1 MKRLLCSIIPL
12 MVLCCGLAPAASGE
26 PRCVIK
32 VELVNHNRYAYRT
45 AEECG
50 RFFHTSPW
58 GNWGVNSNLGTRL
71 DTDQFQGW
79 RQPCERAKVE
89 WNSCSERS
97 RYRSAAYLNFPSL
110 QVVYPYPANGYPF
123 ADPFGWNDLVPPQ
136 GFAHHVDQY
145 SPCGPNVYG
154 GVQLSL
160 AVTEQKDF
168 NGDGIPDAGGC
179 ADLSGQPLQV
189 RQNFISLYEMDSPD
203 PDDLIQSLYF
213 PDLEIILNCTPDR
226 CVPAGDADLDGAPDD
241 LNDPASPQYQWPI
254 LYQDQRGVICRPG
267 DPGVPCKRI
276 DAAIRIG
283 GALGYYIGF

>member
-1 MKRLLCSIIPL
+1 MKRLLLPL
-12 MVLCCGLAPAASGE
+12 LILCGVLTPAAFGQ

-50 RFFHTSPW
+50 RFFHSAPW

-71 DTDQFQGW
+71 DTNQFQGW
-79 RQPCERAKVE
+79 RQPCTNTKVE

-97 RYRSAAYLNFPSL
+97 RYRSASYLNFPSL
-110 QVVYPYPANGYPF
+110 QFAYPYPANGYPF
-123 ADPFGWNDLVPPQ
+123 ADPLGWNDWVPPY
-136 GFAHHVDQY
+136 GAARNVDQY

-154 GVQLSL
+154 GVELSVSVSQQQDL
-160 AVTEQKDF
+160 
-168 NGDGIPDAGGC
+168 NGDGIADAGGC
-179 ADLSGQPLQV
+179 GDLHGQPLKIE
-189 RQNFISLYEMDSPD
+189 QNFMTLYELDAPD

-213 PDLEIILNCTPDR
+213 PDLEIILNCTPGR
-226 CVPAGDADLDGAPDD
+226 CLPAGDADEDGKPDD
-241 LNDPASPQYQWPI
+241 LNDPASPPYQWPV
-254 LYQDQRGVICRPG
+254 LYQDQRGVVCRPG

-283 GALGYYIGF
+283 RASGFYFGF